1 MVAGHTVRMIF
12 DVSLG
17 NGGAYSDPRLMVDTA
32 RTGEDLGFRALWTS
46 DHLLA
51 PSTLPQ
57 FARVF
62 EPLVV
67 LAHIAAV
74 TTRIRLG
81 TSVIVL
87 PMRSPFVVA
96 KQAATLDQL
105 SNGRLI
111 LGVGVGSFGQ
121 EYANVH
127 ADFRTR
133 GARLDEAIR
142 LFRHLWSGSRE
153 PFEGRFFG
161 FPDGVFDPLPV
172 QRDRL
177 PLLIGGRSDAALRRA
192 GRQADIWQTTTL
204 APETFPSAVAKIRAE
219 PNGERVEVGS
229 VYAFDQGVATARQVV
244 QAWEHAGA
252 QHLSINFGP
261 PDGRRERMREF
272 AREFGIRTDAAAAQR
287 DG

>member
-1 MVAGHTVRMIF
+1 MIF

-17 NGGAYSDPRLMVDTA
+17 NGAADSDPRLMVDTA
-32 RTGEDLGFRALWTS
+32 READDLGFRALWTS

-51 PSTLPQ
+51 PSTMPQ

-67 LAHIAAV
+67 LAHLAAV
-74 TTRIRLG
+74 TSRIRLG

-111 LGVGVGSFGQ
+111 LGIGVGSYAD
-121 EYANVH
+121 EYTNVH
-127 ADFRTR
+127 ADFHTR

-142 LFRHLWSGSRE
+142 LFRHLWSGSRD
-153 PFEGRFFG
+153 PFEGRFYG
-161 FPDGVFDPLPV
+161 FADGVFDPLPV
-172 QRDRL
+172 QREKL

-192 GRQADIWQTTTL
+192 GRDADIWQTTTL
-204 APETFPSAVAKIRAE
+204 TPETFPAAVNKIRAE
-219 PNGERVEVGS
+219 PNGQRVEVGS
-229 VYAFDQGVATARQVV
+229 VYAFREGLPAAHEAIETWRT
-244 QAWEHAGA
+244 AGA

-261 PDGRRERMREF
+261 ADGRRDRMLQF
-272 AREFGIRTDAAAAQR
+272 AREFLV
-287 DG
+287 

>member
-1 MVAGHTVRMIF
+1 MIF

-17 NGGAYSDPRLMVDTA
+17 NGSPDSAPGVMVDTA
-32 RTGEDLGFRALWTS
+32 RAADELGFRALWTS

-62 EPLVV
+62 EPLVL
-67 LAHIAAV
+67 LAHLAAV
-74 TTRIRLG
+74 TSRIRLG

-105 SNGRLI
+105 ANGRLI
-111 LGVGVGSFGQ
+111 LGVGVGSFGE
-121 EYANVH
+121 EYTNVH

-142 LFRHLWSGSRE
+142 LFRHLWSGSRA
-153 PFEGRFFG
+153 PFDGRFYG

-172 QRDRL
+172 QRDKL

-192 GRQADIWQTTTL
+192 GRVADIWQTTTL
-204 APETFPSAVAKIRAE
+204 TPETLPTAVAKIRAE
-219 PNGERVEVGS
+219 PNGQRVEVGT
-229 VYAFDQGVATARQVV
+229 VYAFTEGVAAARK
-244 QAWEHAGA
+244 AIDIWAAAGA

-261 PDGRRERMREF
+261 ADGRRERMREF
-272 AREFGIRTDAAAAQR
+272 ANAFDVDLAAAR
-287 DG
+287 VD

>member
-1 MVAGHTVRMIF
+1 MIF

-17 NGGAYSDPRLMVDTA
+17 NGAADSDPRLMVDTA
-32 RTGEDLGFRALWTS
+32 RAAEDLGFRALWTS

-67 LAHIAAV
+67 LAHLAAV
-74 TTRIRLG
+74 TSRIRLG

-111 LGVGVGSFGQ
+111 LGIGVGSFGE
-121 EYANVH
+121 EYTNVH

-153 PFEGRFFG
+153 PFEGRFYD

-192 GRQADIWQTTTL
+192 GREADIWQTTTL
-204 APETFPSAVAKIRAE
+204 TPETFPAAVAKIRAE
-219 PNGERVEVGS
+219 PNGQRVEVGS
-229 VYAFDQGVATARQVV
+229 VYAFRDGLPAAHEAV
-244 QAWEHAGA
+244 QTWQAAGA

-261 PDGRRERMREF
+261 ADGRRERMQEF
-272 AREFGIRTDAAAAQR
+272 ARAFDSI
-287 DG
+287 

>member
-1 MVAGHTVRMIF
+1 MIF

-17 NGGAYSDPRLMVDTA
+17 NGAADSDPRLMVETA
-32 RTGEDLGFRALWTS
+32 RAADELGFRALWTS

-51 PSTLPQ
+51 PSAMPQ

-67 LAHIAAV
+67 LAHLAAV
-74 TTRIRLG
+74 TSRIRLG

-111 LGVGVGSFGQ
+111 LGIGVGSYGD
-121 EYANVH
+121 EYTNIH
-127 ADFRTR
+127 ADFHTR

-142 LFRHLWSGSRE
+142 LFRHLWSGSRD

-161 FPDGVFDPLPV
+161 FTDGVFDPLPMH
-172 QRDRL
+172 RERL

-192 GRQADIWQTTTL
+192 GREADIWQTTTL
-204 APETFPSAVAKIRAE
+204 TADTFPVAVKKIRSE
-219 PNGERVEVGS
+219 PNGQRVEVGS
-229 VYAFDQGVATARQVV
+229 VYAYREGLPAARDAIQTW
-244 QAWEHAGA
+244 QHAGA

-261 PDGRRERMREF
+261 ADGRLDRMREF
-272 AREFGIRTDAAAAQR
+272 AREFLV
-287 DG
+287 

>member
-1 MVAGHTVRMIF
+1 MIF

-17 NGGAYSDPRLMVDTA
+17 NGAADSDPQLMVETA
-32 RTGEDLGFRALWTS
+32 RAADDLGFRALWTS

-67 LAHIAAV
+67 LAHLAAV
-74 TTRIRLG
+74 TSRIRLG

-105 SNGRLI
+105 ANGRLI
-111 LGVGVGSFGQ
+111 LGIGVGSYGD
-121 EYANVH
+121 EYTNVH
-127 ADFRTR
+127 ADFLTR

-142 LFRHLWSGSRE
+142 LFRHLWSGSRD
-153 PFEGRFFG
+153 PFEGRFYG
-161 FPDGVFDPLPV
+161 FTDGVFDPLPV
-172 QRDRL
+172 HREKL
-177 PLLIGGRSDAALRRA
+177 PVLIGGRSDAALRRA

-204 APETFPSAVAKIRAE
+204 TPETFPAAVAKIRAE
-219 PNGERVEVGS
+219 ANGDRVEVGS
-229 VYAFDQGVATARQVV
+229 VYAFRDGLPAAHAAVETW
-244 QAWEHAGA
+244 QAAGA

-261 PDGRRERMREF
+261 AVGRRERMQEF
-272 AREFGIRTDAAAAQR
+272 ASEFGLR
-287 DG
+287 

>member
-1 MVAGHTVRMIF
+1 MIF

-17 NGGAYSDPRLMVDTA
+17 NGAADSDPRLMVDTA
-32 RTGEDLGFRALWTS
+32 RAAEDLGFRALWTS

-67 LAHIAAV
+67 LAHLAAV
-74 TTRIRLG
+74 TSRIRLG

-111 LGVGVGSFGQ
+111 LGIGVGSFGE
-121 EYANVH
+121 EYTNVH

-153 PFEGRFFG
+153 H
-161 FPDGVFDPLPV
+161 
-172 QRDRL
+172 
-177 PLLIGGRSDAALRRA
+177 RSA
-192 GRQADIWQTTTL
+192 GQA
-204 APETFPSAVAKIRAE
+204 
-219 PNGERVEVGS
+219 
-229 VYAFDQGVATARQVV
+229 
-244 QAWEHAGA
+244 
-252 QHLSINFGP
+252 HL
-261 PDGRRERMREF
+261 D
-272 AREFGIRTDAAAAQR
+272 
-287 DG
+287 

>member
-1 MVAGHTVRMIF
+1 MIF

-17 NGGAYSDPRLMVDTA
+17 NGGPHGDPRLFVETA
-32 RTGEDLGFRALWTS
+32 RAAEDLGFRALWTS

-62 EPLVV
+62 EPLMV
-67 LAHIAAV
+67 LAHVAAV
-74 TTRIRLG
+74 TSRIRLG

-105 SNGRLI
+105 CGGRLI
-111 LGVGVGSFGQ
+111 LGIGVGSYGD
-121 EYANVH
+121 EYVNVH
-127 ADFRTR
+127 ADFHTR
-133 GARLDEAIR
+133 GARLDESIR

-153 PFEGRFFG
+153 PFVGRYYG
-161 FPDGVFDPLPV
+161 FEDGVFEPQPV
-172 QRDRL
+172 QGARL

-192 GRQADIWQTTTL
+192 GREADIWQTTTL
-204 APETFPSAVAKIRAE
+204 TPETFPAAIAKIRAE
-219 PNGERVEVGS
+219 GRGDAIEVGT
-229 VYAFDQGVATARQVV
+229 VHTFTGDVTATQQSIETW
-244 QAWEHAGA
+244 QAAGA

-261 PDGRRERMREF
+261 GEGRLERMHQF
-272 AREFGIRTDAAAAQR
+272 ADRFLK
-287 DG
+287 